1 MKTGLVATRSSP
13 GKAPGF
19 IRGYTLIELIV
30 IIVVV
35 SVALAALL
43 GIFSNSVSR
52 SADPML
58 RMQAIAIAQG
68 YLEEALLKAY
78 QDPDGGETGTCEEAS
93 RDLYDDV
100 QDYNCVNDTAGA
112 VDQFGNTLAG
122 LGAYNVSVTV
132 SPDALGAAN
141 AQRVDVTVT
150 HDSAPLN
157 IILTGYRA
165 QY

>member
-1 MKTGLVATRSSP
+1 MKTGPVATRSSS
-13 GKAPGF
+13 GRALGCS
-19 IRGYTLIELIV
+19 RGYTLIELIV
-30 IIVVV
+30 ILVVV

-43 GIFSNSVSR
+43 GIFSNSVGR

-78 QDPDGGETGTCEEAS
+78 QDPDGGETGTCEEAG

-100 QDYNCVNDTAGA
+100 QDYNCINDTAGA

-122 LGAYNVSVTV
+122 LGAYNVSVSV
-132 SPDALGAAN
+132 SATTLGAAN
-141 AQRVDVTVT
+141 AQQVVVTVT

-157 IILTGYRA
+157 ITLTGFRA

>member
-1 MKTGLVATRSSP
+1 MKTGPIATRSFS
-13 GKAPGF
+13 GKALGF
-19 IRGYTLIELIV
+19 TRGYTLIELIV
-30 IIVVV
+30 ILVVV

-43 GIFSNSVSR
+43 GIFSNSVGR

-58 RMQAIAIAQG
+58 RMQAIAVAQG

-78 QDPDGGETGTCEEAS
+78 QDPDQPETGCEEGS

-100 QDYNCVNDTAGA
+100 QDYGCINDTTGA

-122 LGAYNVSVTV
+122 LGAYNVSVSV
-132 SPDALGAAN
+132 SATTLGAAN
-141 AQRVDVTVT
+141 AQQVTVTVT

-157 IILTGYRA
+157 ITLTGFRA

>member
-1 MKTGLVATRSSP
+1 MTASIPKTAQ
-13 GKAPGF
+13 
-19 IRGYTLIELIV
+19 GYTLIELLV
-30 IIVVV
+30 IIVVIAIV
-35 SVALAALL
+35 LTALL
-43 GIFSNSVSR
+43 GIFTTSVGR

-78 QDPDGGETGTCEEAS
+78 QDPDDPSGEPACEEVS

-100 QDYNCVNDTAGA
+100 QDYGCINDTAGA

-122 LGAYNVSVTV
+122 LGAYNVAVTV
-132 SPDALGAAN
+132 SPTTLGAAN
-141 AQRVDVTVT
+141 AQEVVVTVT
-150 HDSAPLN
+150 HDSNPVTISL
-157 IILTGYRA
+157 IGHRA